1 MACLLAYVKLQCS
14 ACHINFANAKTLV
27 QVKYKLKLPEYP
39 GSSQCVVLG
48 KSESKKDPSSMRLNY
63 DVAERQGGLLEE
75 HVDKDP
81 LKQFD
86 RYTTLAC

>member
-1 MACLLAYVKLQCS
+1 MSVSCKSLVAYTIYWSKM
-14 ACHINFANAKTLV
+14 V
-27 QVKYKLKLPEYP
+27 QEKYKLELPEYP
-39 GSSQCVVLG
+39 GGAQCVALM
-48 KSESKKDPSSMRLNY
+48 KSESKKDPSAMRLNY

-86 RYTTLAC
+86 R